1 MWRIYE
7 RRYAMKPYSVRRR
20 VMRAVVCLLLCL
32 PLVLAICSCNS
43 KENTD
48 SNTEVAATG
57 RTPTEVTVLRVK
69 DGIEKGS
76 KITSAK
82 FEEVTLPSD
91 QICVGAISDPEAVIG
106 KYAAID
112 FEDGDFFVEK
122 YISVEKVEL
131 EQVKAEFENND
142 FGFKEYGFVVVT
154 DYVTPNTGKDLYPE
168 LQKIFNATQSKN
180 KVIYFPD
187 GEYIISKP
195 LLTASTGTQSI
206 CIKLS
211 NNAVIKAS
219 DDWERGSGAMIKLGA
234 TSQLNNIDII
244 GANYYIEGGIIDG
257 NGRANGV
264 SIDFGRE
271 TSVRNIT
278 IINTVIGLHW
288 NHYGSVV
295 DSDAENITI
304 IGNGAPGSVGLQV
317 EGSDST
323 FTNMRISNVQIGV
336 NILSP
341 AHILRNVRVTYVSD
355 SRLDASYESGYGF
368 IAADHR
374 CWFDTCVSDGF
385 STAFSIAKKS
395 TLSECVAKW
404 TEIYGSG
411 KQVAVKNHHGDFNC
425 VIRSVVAEF
434 CAPKEKCEYLVAPS
448 GGPGAIYD
456 PIFDENAVNGST
468 YKEYLKSGAK
478 E

>member
-1 MWRIYE
+1 
-7 RRYAMKPYSVRRR
+7 MKPYSVKQRI
-20 VMRAVVCLLLCL
+20 MRAVVCLLLCL
-32 PLVLAICSCNS
+32 PLVFAICSCNS
-43 KENTD
+43 KEDTN
-48 SNTEVAATG
+48 SNAETAQTNK
-57 RTPTEVTVLRVK
+57 TPTEITVLRVK
-69 DGIEKGS
+69 DGIERGS

-82 FEEVTLPSD
+82 FEQVTLPSD
-91 QICVGAISDPEAVIG
+91 QVCIGAISDPDAVIG

-112 FEDGDFFVEK
+112 LEGGDFFVEK
-122 YISVEKVEL
+122 YISAEKPKE
-131 EQVKAEFENND
+131 EQVKAELENND
-142 FGFKEYGFVVVT
+142 FGFKEYGYVVVT

-168 LQKIFNATQSKN
+168 LQKIFNSGQSRN

-195 LLTASTGTQSI
+195 LLTASMGTQSI
-206 CIKLS
+206 AIKLS

-219 DDWERGSGAMIKLGA
+219 DDWEKDNGAMIKLGA
-234 TSQLNNIDII
+234 SVQLNDIDYI

-257 NGRANGV
+257 SGRANGV

-278 IINTVIGLHW
+278 IINTQIGLHW
-288 NHYGSVV
+288 NHFGSVV

-304 IGNGAPGSVGLQV
+304 IGNGAQGSVGLQI

-341 AHILRNVRVTYVSD
+341 AHILRNVRVTYVSNLK
-355 SRLDASYESGYGF
+355 LDALYESSYGF

-374 CWFDTCVSDGF
+374 CWFDTCISEGF
-385 STAFSIAKKS
+385 STAFCIANRS
-395 TLSECVAKW
+395 TLTECVAKW
-404 TEIYGSG
+404 ADVYGSG
-411 KQVAVKNHHGDFNC
+411 KQVAVKNHHGNFSC

-434 CAPKEKCEYLVAPS
+434 CAPKEKCEYLVAAS
-448 GGPGAIYD
+448 GGTGAVYN

-468 YKEYLKSGAK
+468 YKEYLKSSAK
-478 E
+478 